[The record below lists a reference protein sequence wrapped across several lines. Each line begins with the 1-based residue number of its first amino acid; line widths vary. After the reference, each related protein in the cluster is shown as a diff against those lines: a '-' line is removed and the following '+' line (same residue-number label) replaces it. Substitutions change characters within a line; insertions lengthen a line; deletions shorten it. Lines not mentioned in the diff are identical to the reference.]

1 MHWNGSAWAIQPTAS
16 PNGATSTTLNAVTCP
31 TLKSCFAVGD
41 YTTSGGTKSFV
52 QHWNGTNWGIQE
64 SPNPSPATST
74 ALYGVACPLPQSCF
88 AVGAWFQA
96 PNTKTLVAHWN
107 GSVWGLLASPSPS
120 GTTAATLNAVSCP
133 LPQSCFAVGN
143 SSNASVSKGLVS
155 HWNGKLWGLQGSPSG
170 GANTVLTGVAC
181 PVSSSCFAVGFP
193 AAQQSVIEHWNGTL
207 WGRMGSPHPGTSYN
221 RLFGVACPST
231 RICFAV
237 GSFANSGASS
247 FAIRYR

>member
-1 MHWNGSAWAIQPTAS
+1 
-16 PNGATSTTLNAVTCP
+16 
-31 TLKSCFAVGD
+31 
-41 YTTSGGTKSFV
+41 
-52 QHWNGTNWGIQE
+52 
-64 SPNPSPATST
+64 
-74 ALYGVACPLPQSCF
+74 
-88 AVGAWFQA
+88 
-96 PNTKTLVAHWN
+96 
-107 GSVWGLLASPSPS
+107 
-120 GTTAATLNAVSCP
+120 
-133 LPQSCFAVGN
+133 
-143 SSNASVSKGLVS
+143 VS